1 MSSYFDHN
9 GSTGFGRGKFAN
21 DGGPADLSRV
31 MVVGRSRITQIV
43 VAKIVE
49 GLGLKPVMESPETAA
64 RALRS
69 LLPGII
75 VLDGGSENSDCD
87 ALIPVIAA
95 LRRATGGLRP
105 ALVLLST
112 RLGAT
117 TDALTLSGFFDAVV
131 AKPITPEQLQPV
143 LSQLLS

>member
-1 MSSYFDHN
+1 MPSYFAH
-9 GSTGFGRGKFAN
+9 TGGIGFRRGILAD

-31 MVVGRSRITQIV
+31 MVVGRSRITQVV
-43 VAKIVE
+43 VAKIIE
-49 GLGLKPVMESPETAA
+49 GLGLKPIVETPETAVK
-64 RALRS
+64 ALRS

-75 VLDGGSENSDCD
+75 VLDGGPENCDCE
-87 ALIPVIAA
+87 ALMPAIDT

-112 RLGAT
+112 RLGNPAI
-117 TDALTLSGFFDAVV
+117 LSLSSSFDAVV

-143 LSQLLS
+143 LSQLLN